1 MKKMRG
7 VIDPWTLGFIISLFG
22 GVTAYIVHPPGENK
36 IDVSNIEKKTATS
49 KNTVEITKTTVIV
62 SK

>member
-1 MKKMRG
+1 MKKIRG
-7 VIDPWTLGFIISLFG
+7 IIDPWTLGFIISLFG

-36 IDVSNIEKKTATS
+36 IDESNTEKKIITS
-49 KNTVEITKTTVIV
+49 KNTIEIDKTTVLV